1 MTTELILQIFSGIV
15 LIGVISMLLDD
26 PHDDDNGPDDGLLS
40 PVMEG
45 V

>member
-1 MTTELILQIFSGIV
+1 MTTELILQIFSGIALV
-15 LIGVISMLLDD
+15 GVVSWLLND

>member
-1 MTTELILQIFSGIV
+1 MTTELILQIFSGMALV
-15 LIGVISMLLDD
+15 GVVSWLLNDN
-26 PHDDDNGPDDGLLS
+26 HDDNGPDDGLLS

>member
-1 MTTELILQIFSGIV
+1 MTTELILQIFSGIAFV
-15 LIGVISMLLDD
+15 GLVSWLLDD

-40 PVMEG
+40 PVMGG

>member
-1 MTTELILQIFSGIV
+1 MTTELILQIFSGIAFV
-15 LIGVISMLLDD
+15 GVVSWLLDG
-26 PHDDDNGPDDGLLS
+26 PNDDDDGPDDGLLS

>member
-1 MTTELILQIFSGIV
+1 MTTELLLQIFSGLALV
-15 LIGVISMLLDD
+15 GVVVSLLKGED
-26 PHDDDNGPDDGLLS
+26 HDDDGPDDGLLS

>member
-1 MTTELILQIFSGIV
+1 MTTELILQIFSGLV
-15 LIGVISMLLDD
+15 LVGVVVSLLKDED
-26 PHDDDNGPDDGLLS
+26 HDDNGPDDGLLS